1 MSRHR
6 WGQEGARRV
15 RLQRSPSPEVLNA
28 FLTTRTHRALRD
40 RRLRRS
46 RNIGRGDGRRRG
58 RPVTQRKP
66 RTGAERSPQD
76 PDNRQATRP
85 AGKQPPRKASS
96 LARPIDSLTGCAP
109 TALGFSVPRVRN
121 QRLLAH
127 SAGLREVAFA
137 WRVSRR
143 VESCAVSIPGYA
155 RVRADVVTPPF
166 PGHRCLERGEHF
178 TTPSTRARGPQD
190 VLRACD
196 RGRVWPELNARLD
209 RRPDRRHRGAAGA
222 EHRQAV

>member
-1 MSRHR
+1 MAEGMGEDEVARLLNEDLA
-6 WGQEGARRV
+6 QEQNALRRIQTIGKRLAQQESNRRV
-15 RLQRSPSPEVLNA
+15 R
-28 FLTTRTHRALRD
+28 H
-40 RRLRRS
+40 
-46 RNIGRGDGRRRG
+46 
-58 RPVTQRKP
+58 
-66 RTGAERSPQD
+66 
-76 PDNRQATRP
+76 PD
-85 AGKQPPRKASS
+85 

-127 SAGLREVAFA
+127 SASLREVAFA

-209 RRPDRRHRGAAGA
+209 RRPDRRHRGATGA
-222 EHRQAV
+222 EHRQGV